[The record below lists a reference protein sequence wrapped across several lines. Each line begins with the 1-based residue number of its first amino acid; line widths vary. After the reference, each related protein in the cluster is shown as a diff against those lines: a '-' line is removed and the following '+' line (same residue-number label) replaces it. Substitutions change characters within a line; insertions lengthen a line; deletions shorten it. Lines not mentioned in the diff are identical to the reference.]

1 MVAAKAL
8 LICAGILS
16 LDVSLFQ
23 AAISL
28 SPRLSAAFDAPPDLV
43 ANPPLLLAAGILV
56 SIVFAIC
63 GLYALSAAGLVP
75 RLPLLRLG
83 LLGSGVGYLLMGLP
97 FIPQLLSLTHV
108 ISTPQS
114 LYIEKI
120 CVSLVALATGFAFLG
135 GLAFGWKH
143 LSASARE
150 APRSGAR
157 QAEAAVGRMQDQNP
171 IQG

>member
-1 MVAAKAL
+1 MITPRLL

-23 AAISL
+23 AGISL
-28 SPRLSAAFDAPPDLV
+28 SPGLSAALDAPPALV
-43 ANPPLLLAAGILV
+43 ANPPLLLGAGILV

-63 GLYALSAAGLVP
+63 GLYALSAAGLVK

-97 FIPQLLSLTHV
+97 FIPQLLSLTHA
-108 ISTPQS
+108 ISATQA

-120 CVSLVALATGFAFLG
+120 CVSLVALVTGLAFLG
-135 GLAFGWKH
+135 GLALGWKSF
-143 LSASARE
+143 SAAQLESATSARTMKGE
-150 APRSGAR
+150 L
-157 QAEAAVGRMQDQNP
+157 Q
-171 IQG
+171 